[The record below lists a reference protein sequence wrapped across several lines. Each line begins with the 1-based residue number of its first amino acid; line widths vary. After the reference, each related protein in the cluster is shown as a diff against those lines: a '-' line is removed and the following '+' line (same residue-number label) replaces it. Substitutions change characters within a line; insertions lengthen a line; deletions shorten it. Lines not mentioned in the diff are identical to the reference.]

1 MLTFFF
7 AAILD
12 EMKRSEK
19 RIRRKERELRK
30 EGMRVIQKKK
40 FSLCLR
46 EALTEHRGQKLLC
59 IDKKYTKLGVK
70 L

>member
-19 RIRRKERELRK
+19 RIRRKERESRK

-40 FSLCLR
+40 FSLCL
-46 EALTEHRGQKLLC
+46 
-59 IDKKYTKLGVK
+59 
-70 L
+70 